1 MPKTKLKAPM
11 TPLHARS
18 WNRRNSAPAIYRGH
32 GLGGSLDKIID
43 LADVIYATNVAAALD
58 VLLPKKPGE

>member
-11 TPLHARS
+11 TPAREELEQKKLS
-18 WNRRNSAPAIYRGH
+18 TAIYRGH